1 MTTLLSTKAFHRIP
15 PANIQAIFMR
25 LQRVPYRAGDVVI
38 KQGDEGDFFY
48 VIVNG
53 KCVVTRETPLNKE
66 GIKLAELG
74 VGDTFGEEALI
85 AEAKRNATVTM
96 LTDGVLMRLNK
107 QDFRELMNEPLLQW
121 VSYDRAREI
130 VARGGRWLDVRL
142 PSEHQNL
149 AIEGSLNIP
158 LYFIRLKLTTLDR
171 KVPYVVYCDT
181 GRRSSAA
188 AYILVERGFDA
199 YVLTGGLTHSG
210 IALRAPPSQR
220 LTVALRRFERASH
233 RALSISTVPAMGTW
247 AAALIC
253 VSSWI
258 AELHR
263 MRGLVAGEGA
273 GQIGLDLLLRLPV
286 VLLAELHADA
296 GGALALRAL
305 GGHPDHPARHRQLLV
320 LAHEVEQHEH
330 LIPQAV
336 VAVGRDE
343 EAAVL
348 HERHVGQVQRALV
361 LDGERQQ
368 ARLVPTCSQSLFLRL
383 RSGGARRE
391 AAQQALERQSP
402 VDRRVERRLE
412 LPNRVQEPEKLAQ
425 V

>member
-1 MTTLLSTKAFHRIP
+1 MLEEREASVQLLKTFAPLDGLKRDNLAALAKKVVVRTMPAGRTLFKAGDTDKRTVWLVAGMVEVKEAERTIAMIRGGTPDARTPLYPQIPRQVTARAIDEVSYLSIDSELLDVVITWDQTGTYEVAELQAQIDGGAGDDWMTTLLSTKAFHRIP

-38 KQGDEGDFFY
+38 KQGDEGDYFY
-48 VIVNG
+48 VIVSG

-96 LTDGVLMRLNK
+96 LADGVLMRLNK

-130 VARGGRWLDVRL
+130 IARGGRWLDVRL

-149 AIEGSLNIP
+149 SIDGSLNIP

-210 IALRAPPSQR
+210 IALR
-220 LTVALRRFERASH
+220 
-233 RALSISTVPAMGTW
+233 
-247 AAALIC
+247 
-253 VSSWI
+253 
-258 AELHR
+258 
-263 MRGLVAGEGA
+263 
-273 GQIGLDLLLRLPV
+273 
-286 VLLAELHADA
+286 
-296 GGALALRAL
+296 
-305 GGHPDHPARHRQLLV
+305 
-320 LAHEVEQHEH
+320 
-330 LIPQAV
+330 
-336 VAVGRDE
+336 
-343 EAAVL
+343 
-348 HERHVGQVQRALV
+348 
-361 LDGERQQ
+361 
-368 ARLVPTCSQSLFLRL
+368 
-383 RSGGARRE
+383 RSA
-391 AAQQALERQSP
+391 
-402 VDRRVERRLE
+402 
-412 LPNRVQEPEKLAQ
+412 
-425 V
+425 

>member
-1 MTTLLSTKAFHRIP
+1 MLEEREASVQLLRTFAPLDGLKRDNLAALAKKVVVRTMPAGRTLFKEGDTDKRTVWLVSGMVEAKEGERTIAMIRGGAPEARTPLFPQIPRPVTARAVDEVSYLSIDSELLDVMITWDQTGTYEVAELQAQLEGAAGDDWMTTLLQTKAFHRIP

-38 KQGDEGDFFY
+38 KQGDEGDYFY
-48 VIVNG
+48 VIVSG

-85 AEAKRNATVTM
+85 AEAKRNATVAM

-121 VSYDRAREI
+121 VSYERAREI

-171 KVPYVVYCDT
+171 TVPYVVYCDT

-210 IALRAPPSQR
+210 IALR
-220 LTVALRRFERASH
+220 
-233 RALSISTVPAMGTW
+233 
-247 AAALIC
+247 
-253 VSSWI
+253 
-258 AELHR
+258 
-263 MRGLVAGEGA
+263 
-273 GQIGLDLLLRLPV
+273 
-286 VLLAELHADA
+286 
-296 GGALALRAL
+296 
-305 GGHPDHPARHRQLLV
+305 
-320 LAHEVEQHEH
+320 
-330 LIPQAV
+330 
-336 VAVGRDE
+336 
-343 EAAVL
+343 
-348 HERHVGQVQRALV
+348 
-361 LDGERQQ
+361 
-368 ARLVPTCSQSLFLRL
+368 
-383 RSGGARRE
+383 RSA
-391 AAQQALERQSP
+391 
-402 VDRRVERRLE
+402 
-412 LPNRVQEPEKLAQ
+412 
-425 V
+425 